1 MWIQRIYAEEIS
13 DRAKAKMRQ
22 AAVQAGL
29 ISSLDPLDRLM
40 ITSEP
45 EAGALY
51 CEKYCKEANMSEGD
65 RFMICDA
72 GGGTVDLIVL

>member
-1 MWIQRIYAEEIS
+1 
-13 DRAKAKMRQ
+13 MRT
-22 AAVQAGL
+22 AAIQAGL
-29 ISSLDPLDRLM
+29 ISAHDPPDRLM

-51 CEKYCKEANMSEGD
+51 CEKSCRESNLMEGD

-72 GGGTVDLIVL
+72 GGGTIDLIVL